1 MAHTLFDETVAN
13 IIRVEILREPGY
25 PSAKLSIRNDVD
37 IDAELRSRGK
47 RLRVGTADVADSA
60 DAMFR
65 LMKEELEKL
74 GITSD
79 NEKRFN
85 LPKIPRGERK
95 FSATA
100 DVNVEGKNDDELRII
115 FADALNA
122 TIGRMGAARFREIVG
137 YWSDRRAGNAAD
149 TIGL

>member
-13 IIRVEILREPGY
+13 IIRVEITREPGD
-25 PSAKLSIRNDVD
+25 PTAKLSIRNDVD

-60 DAMFR
+60 DAIFR
-65 LMKEELEKL
+65 LMKEELEKR
-74 GITSD
+74 GITAA
-79 NEKRFN
+79 NEVLKN
-85 LPKIPRGERK
+85 LPKMARGERD

-100 DVNVEGKNDDELRII
+100 GLSIEGKSDDEMRII
-115 FADALNA
+115 LQDAFTA
-122 TIGRMGAARFREIVG
+122 TIGRMGTARFREIVG
-137 YWSDRRAGNAAD
+137 YWSDRKAGKGAY